1 MPHVLNILIKILPVG
16 TKYLGKLLRK
26 VVGVRVVISSQVD
39 PSVPQNKETII
50 LTFLE
55 AADKDIRAG
64 KETGCGIE
72 PVTKISDNMT
82 SKSSVGFF
90 FFPLWMKK

>member
-1 MPHVLNILIKILPVG
+1 MGWGV
-16 TKYLGKLLRK
+16 RK
-26 VVGVRVVISSQVD
+26 VMGVRVVISSQVD

-72 PVTKISDNMT
+72 PVTKTSDNMT
-82 SKSSVGFF
+82 SVSSVGFF